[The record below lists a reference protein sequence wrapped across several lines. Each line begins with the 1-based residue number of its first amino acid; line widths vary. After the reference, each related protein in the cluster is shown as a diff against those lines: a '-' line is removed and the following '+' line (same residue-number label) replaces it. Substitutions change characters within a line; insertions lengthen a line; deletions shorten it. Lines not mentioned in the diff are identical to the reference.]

1 MPAPDASPPSRV
13 PLTIGSLGAAALIDA
28 MAGRDVARDALLDRL
43 HVAAEAG
50 FDAVEDYVAF
60 ALFEPERGRIDAA
73 RVLEHRDA
81 ATRAGLRYVIYPW
94 LHALPRWLRASR
106 AFDAYVCLEH
116 DASIEAPSPFAPST
130 WEWFEHFYAAL
141 ARELGDVDGVTIAL
155 PCDYGEVAYPT
166 GVGQWIFAAT
176 HGSHAAHEG
185 HWCGDAHARAAWT
198 RSGFEGRGDGAV
210 ARGRF
215 LRTSMTGFVD
225 RLLTLARTHFP
236 RARLAFKCG
245 LAGEKACF
253 GNDLTALGRV
263 AARHGADLWS
273 THGTLP
279 VYFHKRI
286 QSICRALDVPYVT
299 EGVVERSQAMVMDR
313 LFEDAADGA
322 RGFFEFDATWTQYRA
337 VFDLGL
343 AFLRGE
349 DPFVD
354 VALLFHSSEHERAV
368 GQSVPPAL
376 FSLCEP
382 LRDFLDFAIV
392 DEDLLSEPGALR
404 TTRIVCVADSGA
416 LRAETIERLRAFVR
430 EGGIVITGAHDVF
443 ADLVGKRMESSPLAR
458 ELIRF
463 GEARSYG
470 RCEVHVGDDDAWH
483 RFGRWHGLER
493 AANFFADATPD
504 EPARW
509 TSGHAGLRV
518 ARARTIA
525 LELHA
530 DARVRPELWRV
541 FVDGHEQP
549 SRLAVGAQRIEL
561 ALRLVDGACDVELRG
576 PTFVPSGH
584 GDSADARDLG
594 VLVRR
599 VTSYDGDVPSG
610 AASPM
615 PRLEFDVD
623 IGALERRAC
632 VRDGLGAYVAA
643 PEHDV
648 AALAAILVDLRS
660 FASRFTRAEPLQ
672 PWPRGRH
679 DGLRVARSASGW
691 LLHNRGEVAASRHVL
706 RHDGSIGRVVVA
718 PGSIVSI
725 R

>member
-1 MPAPDASPPSRV
+1 MPSPDASSNSRI

-28 MAGRDVARDALLDRL
+28 MAGRDIARDPLLDRL
-43 HVAAEAG
+43 HIAAEAG

-60 ALFEPERGRIDAA
+60 ALFEPERGRIDAS

-81 ATRAGLRYVIYPW
+81 AARAGLRYVIYPW

-106 AFDAYVCLEH
+106 AFDAFVCLEH

-130 WEWFEHFYAAL
+130 WEWFEHFYAGL
-141 ARELGDVDGVTIAL
+141 ARELGDVDGLTIAL

-176 HGSHAAHEG
+176 QSSHAAHEG
-185 HWCGDAHARAAWT
+185 HWCGDAHARAAWANADV
-198 RSGFEGRGDGAV
+198 GRKDDAI

-225 RLLTLARTHFP
+225 RLLTLARLHFP

-263 AARHGADLWS
+263 AARHGSDLWS

-299 EGVVERSQAMVMDR
+299 EGVVERSRAMVMDR

-354 VALLFHSSEHERAV
+354 VTLLFHSSEHERAI

-382 LRDFLDFAIV
+382 LRDFLDFSIV
-392 DEDLLSEPGALR
+392 DEDLVCEPQALR
-404 TTRIVCVADSGA
+404 TTRIVCIADGGA
-416 LRAETIERLRAFVR
+416 LRAETIDRLRAFVR
-430 EGGIVITGAHDVF
+430 AGGIVITGTHDVF
-443 ADLVGKRMESSPLAR
+443 TDLAATRAEPWPTAR

-463 GEARSYG
+463 GVPQKYG
-470 RCEVHVGDDDAWH
+470 PREVHAGDDDAWH

-493 AANFFADATPD
+493 AANFFPDATSD

-509 TSGHAGLRV
+509 TSGHAGIRV
-518 ARARTIA
+518 ACARTIV
-525 LELHA
+525 LELYA
-530 DARVRPELWRV
+530 DVRVDPRSWRI
-541 FVDGHEQP
+541 FVDGREQ
-549 SRLAVGAQRIEL
+549 SARVAVGAQRIAL
-561 ALRLVDGACDVELRG
+561 AAYTTAGTSDIELRG
-576 PTFVPSGH
+576 PTFVPAGL
-584 GDSADARDLG
+584 GESADARDLG

-599 VTSYDGDVPSG
+599 IASFDDDAPRT
-610 AASPM
+610 AATPLT
-615 PRLEFDVD
+615 RLEFDVD
-623 IGALERRAC
+623 IGALESRAC

-648 AALAAILVDLRS
+648 ASLAAVLVDLTS

-679 DGLRVARSASGW
+679 DGLRVARNASGW

-706 RHDGSIGRVVVA
+706 QHDGSIRRVVVA